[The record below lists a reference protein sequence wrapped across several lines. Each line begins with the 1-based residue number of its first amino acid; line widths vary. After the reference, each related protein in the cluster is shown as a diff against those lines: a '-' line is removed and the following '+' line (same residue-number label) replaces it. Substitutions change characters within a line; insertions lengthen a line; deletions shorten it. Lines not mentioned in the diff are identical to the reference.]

1 LWSGIATRT
10 RRQHISGQVVMN
22 ILWKLCTIIGMLLI
36 ISAISKQE
44 KEELNRL
51 QETNEETGDGNV

>member
-1 LWSGIATRT
+1 
-10 RRQHISGQVVMN
+10 MN

-44 KEELNRL
+44 KEGLNRL

>member
-1 LWSGIATRT
+1 
-10 RRQHISGQVVMN
+10 MN
-22 ILWKLCTIIGMLLI
+22 IVWKLCSIIGMVFI

-44 KEELNRL
+44 KEEDLNRL